1 MNALPRPEI
10 DPRLVSVIVP
20 ALDEAGTIAEVIA
33 RVWEQPFAK
42 EVIVVDD
49 GSRDETALAARAAAV
64 GRPGVRIHQSPI
76 NLGKGTAVRIG
87 YALARGGILAVQD
100 ADLELDPA
108 DLCRLVQMFDH
119 PAVEAVYGSRFL
131 QPGYTCKR
139 RHRIANASLSLLT
152 SALYGAR
159 VSDMETCYKLFRRD
173 VIERLRLEST
183 RFEFE
188 PEVTAKVLRLGV
200 KIHEAPISY
209 QARSVAQGKKI
220 GWRDGVEALGT
231 LVRWRLAPME
241 RLLRR
246 PGERRDLGP
255 IA

>member
-1 MNALPRPEI
+1 MSEAPRPVI
-10 DPRLVSVIVP
+10 DPTLVTVIVP
-20 ALDEAGTIAEVIA
+20 ALDEAGTIGEVIA
-33 RVWEQPFAK
+33 RLCEQPFRK
-42 EVIVVDD
+42 EVLVIDD
-49 GSRDETALAARAAAV
+49 GSRDETAAAARREAER
-64 GRPGVRIHQSPI
+64 RPEVRIHQSPI

-87 YALARGGILAVQD
+87 YALARGGILAIQD
-100 ADLELDPA
+100 ADLELDPS
-108 DLCRLVQMFDH
+108 DLTRLVQMFDD

-139 RHRIANASLSLLT
+139 RHRIANAGLSWLT
-152 SALYGAR
+152 STLYGSP
-159 VSDMETCYKLFRRD
+159 VSDMETCYKLFRRH

-200 KIHEAPISY
+200 QIHEAPISY

-231 LVRWRLAPME
+231 LVRWRLAPRE
-241 RLLRR
+241 KILRR

-255 IA
+255 V